1 MKEIKGKDR
10 AKVNPLFGETKEYVA
25 AEIKAL
31 FPDLEGMSFIFEET
45 VFPEPNELDQNNSYS
60 WYEFKSA
67 LVVYVDLNP
76 EVYNS
81 VMMIRDKKIYFKKAD
96 ERLMFND
103 SDRAIIDAFSNVFK
117 SHN

>member
-1 MKEIKGKDR
+1 
-10 AKVNPLFGETKEYVA
+10 
-25 AEIKAL
+25 
-31 FPDLEGMSFIFEET
+31 MSFIIEET
-45 VFPEPNELDQNNSYS
+45 VFPEPNEREQNNFFS
-60 WYEFKSA
+60 WYDNKSE

-103 SDRAIIDAFSNVFK
+103 SEKAIFDVFSNVFQK
-117 SHN
+117 S